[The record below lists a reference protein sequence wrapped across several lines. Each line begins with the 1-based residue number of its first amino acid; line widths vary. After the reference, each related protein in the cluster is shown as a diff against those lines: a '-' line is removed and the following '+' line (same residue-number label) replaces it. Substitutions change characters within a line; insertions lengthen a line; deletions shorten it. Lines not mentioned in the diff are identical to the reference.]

1 MITSAF
7 ESRYKAFRELY
18 PDAVLLFSVGDF
30 FELYHDNARTCAAS
44 LGLSL
49 VTRNK
54 GTESPIPMAG
64 FPYHQLAA
72 YVAKLCANG
81 QRVAVVNGDG
91 VFVHPGPFLVT
102 GCEIF
107 NDDGARVFVATT
119 PRKAA
124 AMASTLSGRTITGE
138 TSPADVSANNATKE
152 TATSETAEQH
162 GETANNSAPL
172 IGSHACEESPGVC
185 AELEESQNEEPAN
198 DDDSETEEPAD
209 DSAPVAFL
217 KWQSTAGPRQ
227 TKTAVKAISDFQSYC
242 KYRREV
248 NDSGTWLTMNFG
260 ASPCRAGVL
269 MGNAIH
275 AAHGGTITAKNYKE
289 IAATYEAAKAAVELP
304 TIDNRTTPEQRAQLA
319 KERAELDAK
328 RKIEA
333 EKEAAQKQNHV
344 EELRAA
350 YPWAVG
356 PEKFKTGAA
365 RAAANIR
372 EELKRTFPGVTF
384 KVTSE
389 TFSMGD
395 SVDIRWNMG
404 PAVSEVRKITDK
416 YKDGHFC
423 GMQDLHEYDG
433 SAYGRAVETVLGRAK
448 YVSPERADSWELK
461 KKLAPMVC
469 ELLNV
474 PCEAGMDSDIYK
486 NGCGGDLRR
495 LLCDIVD
502 GHSFPP
508 GVTVDDIT
516 GVTYVENPAQ
526 YSERYRLVY
535 SVSEV
540 AANVAEPTAENSP
553 QNAGA
558 FTIETHHHTKRGAD
572 FFLVVPANHLETSVY
587 YEILSA
593 ARARDGWQSRKFG
606 RIPSGFGFETR
617 EAAEKFVAFLTGT
630 PQAQNATTETGT
642 GEPSTAEP
650 QAANSS
656 APPISSPAPAKSP
669 GNIDKATAERL
680 RALAE
685 PMTQVIKEKTAPLSQ
700 NWTVKR
706 GREHGSRVI
715 EGERLRRV
723 QAALFALADAWE
735 AGTVPPILRG
745 LKTKTAVYEL
755 CANRMDTSRNGEYYD
770 SGEPGN
776 NSPAAVA
783 LRALVDS
790 KRTDEHNAAEEI
802 ARKKNEIQRAEN
814 ALRAANC
821 PGFFPS
827 PPGVCNSLGFA
838 ADIPGDIPEG
848 FRILEPSAG
857 IGSIC
862 EAITEKTN
870 ATAEHITA
878 VEIRQSMADII
889 ALKGFAVQCAD
900 FLELSPDDLGTFDRV
915 VMNPPFEKAQ
925 DVAHVRHAFQ
935 FVKPGGVLAAVV
947 SAGVTFRTDAVY
959 SAFRE
964 WFEELGGIL
973 HELPA
978 GSFTG
983 ADAFRQTG
991 VNAYR
996 LTITAPGVLETIQH
1010 SEAPA
1015 AAQHCE
1021 EPAHMVTESP
1031 EVFTVDILDA
1041 EPLEAATIDPE
1052 KRIELRPEPLSVNTP
1067 TTTPPE
1073 PVKQPAPASDPFAD
1087 EFAALAFL

>member
-49 VTRNK
+49 VTRK
-54 GTESPIPMAG
+54 RGTESPIPMAG

-124 AMASTLSGRTITGE
+124 AMAWTLSGRIAE
-138 TSPADVSANNATKE
+138 ES
-152 TATSETAEQH
+152 ATSETAEQLS
-162 GETANNSAPL
+162 ETANDAAPL
-172 IGSHACEESPGVC
+172 ISAPTCEESPGTS
-185 AELEESQNEEPAN
+185 AALEAFQSEELSDN
-198 DDDSETEEPAD
+198 DNNETEEPAD
-209 DSAPVAFL
+209 NSAPVEFL
-217 KWQSTAGPRQ
+217 KWASSAGPRQ
-227 TKTAVKAISDFQSYC
+227 TKTAVKAISDFQSHC
-242 KYRREV
+242 KFRREV

-304 TIDNRTTPEQRAQLA
+304 TIDNRTTPEQREKLA
-319 KERAELDAK
+319 KERAALDAK

-395 SVDIRWNMG
+395 SVDIRWSMG

-433 SAYGRAVETVLGRAK
+433 SAYGRAVESVLGRAK

-474 PCEAGMDSDIYK
+474 PCDAGMDSDIYK

-516 GVTYVENPAQ
+516 GVEYVESPAQ

-535 SVSEV
+535 AVSEV
-540 AANVAEPTAENSP
+540 SANVAEPAAENSP

-558 FTIETHHHTKRGAD
+558 FTIETHYHTKRGAD
-572 FFLVVPANHLETSVY
+572 FFLIVPANRLETSVY

-593 ARARDGWQSRKFG
+593 ARARGGWQSKKFG

-617 EAAEKFVAFLTGT
+617 EAAETFVEFLTGG
-630 PQAQNATTETGT
+630 PQAQNATGET
-642 GEPSTAEP
+642 SAEP
-650 QAANSS
+650 QAAKSS
-656 APPISSPAPAKSP
+656 APLISSPVSAKSP
-669 GNIDKATAERL
+669 GNIDKAAAERL

-685 PMTQVIKEKTAPLSQ
+685 PMTQVIKDKTAPLSQ

-755 CANRMDTSRNGEYYD
+755 CGNKMNKTGNGDHYD
-770 SGEPGN
+770 SGEPGDH
-776 NSPAAVA
+776 SPAAVA
-783 LRALVDS
+783 LRELVES
-790 KRTDEHNAAEEI
+790 QRTEEHKRAEEI

-827 PPGVCNSLGFA
+827 PPAVCGSLLDV
-838 ADIPGDIPEG
+838 ADIPADILEG

-870 ATAEHITA
+870 ATAENITA
-878 VEIRQSMADII
+878 VEIRQSMADVVT
-889 ALKGFAVQCAD
+889 LKGFAVHCAD

-915 VMNPPFEKAQ
+915 VMNPPFETAR

-935 FVKPGGVLAAVV
+935 FLKPGGILAAIV
-947 SAGVTFRTDAVY
+947 SAGVTFRTDYVY
-959 SAFRE
+959 SDFRA
-964 WFEELGGIL
+964 WLEELGGIV
-973 HELPA
+973 EPLPA

-996 LTITAPGVLETIQH
+996 LTITAPGVPESLQNSET
-1010 SEAPA
+1010 PA
-1015 AAQHCE
+1015 AAQE
-1021 EPAHMVTESP
+1021 VRTTTDEKTRPETWGVNIETTKTPEAVKEPAAT
-1031 EVFTVDILDA
+1031 L
-1041 EPLEAATIDPE
+1041 EPL
-1052 KRIELRPEPLSVNTP
+1052 
-1067 TTTPPE
+1067 
-1073 PVKQPAPASDPFAD
+1073 AD

>member
-30 FELYHDNARTCAAS
+30 FELYHDNARTCAAA

-124 AMASTLSGRTITGE
+124 AMAWTLSGRTITGE
-138 TSPADVSANNATKE
+138 TSPADESANHAAEE

-162 GETANNSAPL
+162 GETSDNSAPL
-172 IGSHACEESPGVC
+172 ISSHGCDESPGIP

-198 DDDSETEEPAD
+198 NDDSETEEPAE

-217 KWQSTAGPRQ
+217 KWLSTAGPRQ
-227 TKTAVKAISDFQSYC
+227 TKTAVKAISDFQSHC
-242 KYRREV
+242 KFRREV

-304 TIDNRTTPEQRAQLA
+304 TIDNRTTPEQRAELA

-433 SAYGRAVETVLGRAK
+433 SAYGRAVESVLGRAK
-448 YVSPERADSWELK
+448 YVSPERADSWDLK

-474 PCEAGMDSDIYK
+474 PCDAGMDSDIYK

-508 GVTVDDIT
+508 GITADDIT
-516 GVTYVENPAQ
+516 GVEYVENPAQ

-540 AANVAEPTAENSP
+540 SAIVAEPTAENSP

-558 FTIETHHHTKRGAD
+558 FTIETHYHTKRGAD

-593 ARARDGWQSRKFG
+593 ARSRDGWQSRKFG

-617 EAAEKFVAFLTGT
+617 EAAEKFVAFLTGA
-630 PQAQNATTETGT
+630 PQAQTATAETTT
-642 GEPSTAEP
+642 GETSTAEP

-656 APPISSPAPAKSP
+656 APLISSPVPAKSP

-685 PMTQVIKEKTAPLSQ
+685 PMTQVIKDKTAPLSQ

-776 NSPAAVA
+776 HSPAAVA
-783 LRALVDS
+783 LRALVNS
-790 KRTDEHNAAEEI
+790 KRTEEHKQAEEI

-838 ADIPGDIPEG
+838 ADIPADIPEG

-870 ATAEHITA
+870 ATAENITA

-935 FVKPGGVLAAVV
+935 FLKPGGVLAAIV

-959 SAFRE
+959 SDFRE

-996 LTITAPGVLETIQH
+996 LTITAPGVLETIQN
-1010 SEAPA
+1010 STAPA
-1015 AAQHCE
+1015 AAENVSTTKQ
-1021 EPAHMVTESP
+1021 
-1031 EVFTVDILDA
+1031 A
-1041 EPLEAATIDPE
+1041 EP
-1052 KRIELRPEPLSVNTP
+1052 RPEPLSVNTP
-1067 TTTPPE
+1067 ATTPPE
-1073 PVKQPAPASDPFAD
+1073 PIKQPATIPDPFAD